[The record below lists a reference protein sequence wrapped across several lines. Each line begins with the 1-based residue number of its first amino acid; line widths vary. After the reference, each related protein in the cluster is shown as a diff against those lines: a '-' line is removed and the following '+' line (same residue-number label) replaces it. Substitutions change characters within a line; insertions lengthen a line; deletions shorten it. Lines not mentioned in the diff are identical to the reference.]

1 MELFFSGVTL
11 TPIGVILTPKNVIL
25 FNMGVN
31 STPKLELRCR
41 SYYNSKLELNLT
53 PLELNFNSFV
63 ELNSS
68 LTMQGELNELL
79 FWSHF

>member
-1 MELFFSGVTL
+1 M
-11 TPIGVILTPKNVIL
+11 GVI
-25 FNMGVN
+25 
-31 STPKLELRCR
+31 STPKLELRCG

-68 LTMQGELNELL
+68 FTMQGELNETILTLQVELKQPYLGRL
-79 FWSHF
+79 FSWSY

>member
-1 MELFFSGVTL
+1 
-11 TPIGVILTPKNVIL
+11 
-25 FNMGVN
+25 MGVN
-31 STPKLELRCR
+31 LTPKLELRWR

-79 FWSHF
+79 SWSHFWGVSITPLVE

>member
-1 MELFFSGVTL
+1 MELFFSGVNL
-11 TPIGVILTPKNVIL
+11 TPIGVILTPKKVIL

-68 LTMQGELNELL
+68 LTMQRELNETILTL
-79 FWSHF
+79 